1 METIFDWKYASV
13 HYDPDS
19 LILFINWKNKVG
31 LEEYQRVM
39 IEMLEYGKIHTIEG
53 FISDIRKQT
62 TVNLENSKWFVRE
75 ILPSAIKDCGL
86 KRAAVIH
93 EGTKNQKAYLKKIA
107 HLASARFNFKI
118 KTTQS
123 EKQAFNWLKRQ
134 QKLSSLFSI

>member
-13 HYDPDS
+13 HYDHDW
-19 LILFINWKNKVG
+19 LILFINWKNKVS

-39 IEMLEYGKIHTIEG
+39 IEMLEYGKIHTIDG

-62 TVNLENSKWFVRE
+62 TVNHENPKWFLKE

-86 KRAAVIH
+86 KRAAAIH
-93 EGTKNQKAYLKKIA
+93 EGTRNQKAYLKKISRQ
-107 HLASARFNFKI
+107 ASARFNFKI

-134 QKLSSLFSI
+134 QKFSSLFPI